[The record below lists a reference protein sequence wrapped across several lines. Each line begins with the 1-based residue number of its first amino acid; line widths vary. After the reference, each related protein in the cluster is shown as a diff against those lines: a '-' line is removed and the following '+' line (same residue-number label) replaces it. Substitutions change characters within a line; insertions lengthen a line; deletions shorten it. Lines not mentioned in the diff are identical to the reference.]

1 MDLEILKIASDTN
14 NCKSIKNYTHFSKL
28 KNPICGDEI
37 QIELIIEKNKITD
50 FGYQGKSCIYCNA
63 SANLL
68 SKISINEKK
77 NKLDK
82 LCDDAKLFF
91 DGNLKI
97 TGKKRL
103 FLKKL
108 FKKKNISRKECILL
122 PFKTLKKIVSG

>member
-14 NCKSIKNYTHFSKL
+14 NCKSIKNHTHISKL
-28 KNPICGDEI
+28 KNPLCGDEI
-37 QIELIIEKNKITD
+37 QIELIMEKNKIID

-77 NKLDK
+77 NKLNK
-82 LCDDAKLFF
+82 LCDDAKSYF
-91 DGNLKI
+91 DKNSKI
-97 TGKKRL
+97 TEKKWL
-103 FLKKL
+103 FLNKL

-122 PFKTLKKIVSG
+122 PFKTLKKIVSI

>member
-108 FKKKNISRKECILL
+108 FKKKNIPRKECILL
-122 PFKTLKKIVSG
+122 PFKTLKKIASG

>member
-14 NCKSIKNYTHFSKL
+14 NCKSIKNHTHISKL
-28 KNPICGDEI
+28 KNPLCGDEI
-37 QIELIIEKNKITD
+37 QIELIMEKNKIID

-77 NKLDK
+77 NKLNK
-82 LCDDAKLFF
+82 LCDDAKSYF
-91 DGNLKI
+91 DKNSKI
-97 TGKKRL
+97 IEKKWL

-108 FKKKNISRKECILL
+108 FKKKNITRKECILL
-122 PFKTLKKIVSG
+122 PFKTLKKIVSN

>member
-68 SKISINEKK
+68 SKISIMKKK

>member
-108 FKKKNISRKECILL
+108 FKKKKYI
-122 PFKTLKKIVSG
+122 KKRVYIITFQNA

>member
-14 NCKSIKNYTHFSKL
+14 NCKSIKNHTHISKL
-28 KNPICGDEI
+28 KNPLCGDEI
-37 QIELIIEKNKITD
+37 QIELIMEKNKIID

-77 NKLDK
+77 NKLNK
-82 LCDDAKLFF
+82 LCDDAKLYF
-91 DGNLKI
+91 DENSKI
-97 TGKKRL
+97 IEKKWL
-103 FLKKL
+103 FLNKL

-122 PFKTLKKIVSG
+122 PFKTLKKIVSN

>member
-77 NKLDK
+77 NKLNK
-82 LCDDAKLFF
+82 LCDDAKSYF
-91 DGNLKI
+91 DENSKI
-97 TGKKRL
+97 TEKKWL
-103 FLKKL
+103 FLNKL

-122 PFKTLKKIVSG
+122 PFKTLKKIVSI

>member
-14 NCKSIKNYTHFSKL
+14 NCKSIKNHTHISKL
-28 KNPICGDEI
+28 KNPLCGDEI
-37 QIELIIEKNKITD
+37 QIELIMEKNKIID

-77 NKLDK
+77 NKLNK
-82 LCDDAKLFF
+82 LCDDAKSYF
-91 DGNLKI
+91 DENSKI
-97 TGKKRL
+97 TVKKWL
-103 FLKKL
+103 FLNKL

-122 PFKTLKKIVSG
+122 PFKTLKKIVSI